1 MGFIRFLQL
10 LEYGCFAWLAAI
22 VLGTQE
28 TLKDVAVPITAAL
41 SINIINRTVINL
53 ARQKYFQNQLKQT
66 EQTLE
71 QFCSA
76 FSQLNNQTQS
86 LPSNFQSLSNRLHS
100 VEDSVQALPPSLK
113 IIELSEIKE
122 HTQLNQEQIVNLQQ
136 NFTGIPEL
144 KLELDKLKKGV
155 QKQSRESKKSFRD
168 IFQVVD
174 ELQEKTEHLIKQSNH
189 RPEQKAI
196 ESLSAELASLTK
208 QFKNLDLSLEQ
219 LPIFSGLNQ
228 AITEVRKELD
238 DSSLENSSNLVTK
251 EEYNQQKTNLST
263 QIKQYFEKYI
273 SEINQLFSTIAPDY
287 NNEIIFDRESSR
299 KVLIETLQTAEKR
312 LILVCPWLSSG
323 IDNELI
329 SLCKN
334 FIKRGG
340 VLEIGWG
347 NSRDV
352 QQLKQNKKLSDSAL
366 IVRQDL
372 KEFFKNDKWRYSSLP
387 RLEELER
394 EYPHQFKIKLI
405 GTHEKYLVSDRC
417 FAMLGSHNFLTSI
430 KSEEREVGLKTNDP
444 KIISDLIERF
454 ETAQNLEIE
463 EVIEDNCRTREEIED
478 NVSASD
484 YVDENNFIDAKT
496 YPVKI
501 NICGV
506 EHHKWKNVRWK
517 GQIMPIKIVY
527 SERPDYKG
535 RHEVKIYNK
544 LLGIVPKDHEQKLPV
559 GCSAFMALNTDISAT
574 GKIYVKGKVV
584 DKPLKYQFPFAENSY
599 ECFSDKFIYALHNQS
614 QGTSSDIYFFE
625 EECHPIQFYEWL
637 LRMKIDEEIV
647 DESVVIQYLSFRD
660 WLIEIHQ
667 FSEEDYGDEDTEKYK
682 EYCNQEKES
691 AEAEEAFSRWEFGQ
705 DRLSQEY
712 SEGAWVDEHGTVFND
727 DGEWIGME

>member
-1 MGFIRFLQL
+1 MGVIRFLQL
-10 LEYGCFAWLAAI
+10 LEYGCFAWLAAV

-41 SINIINRTVINL
+41 SINIINRTAINS
-53 ARQKYFQNQLKQT
+53 ARQKDFQNQLKQT

-71 QFCSA
+71 QFGSA
-76 FSQLNNQTQS
+76 FSQLNNHIQS
-86 LPSNFQSLSNRLHS
+86 LPNNFQSLSNRLHS
-100 VEDSVQALPPSLK
+100 VEDSVQAWPPSLE
-113 IIELSEIKE
+113 IIELSEINE
-122 HTQLNQEQIVNLQQ
+122 QTQLNQEQIVNFQQ

-155 QKQSRESKKSFRD
+155 QKKSRESKKSFRD

-174 ELQEKTEHLIKQSNH
+174 ELQEKIEHLIKQSNH

-219 LPIFSGLNQ
+219 LPIFSSLNQ
-228 AITEVRKELD
+228 AIIEVRKELE
-238 DSSLENSSNLVTK
+238 DSRLENLSNLVTK
-251 EEYNQQKTNLST
+251 EEYDQQKTNFST
-263 QIKQYFEKYI
+263 QVEQYFAKYV
-273 SEINQLFSTIAPDY
+273 SEINQLFSKIAPDY

-299 KVLIETLQTAEKR
+299 KLLIETLQTAERR
-312 LILVCPWLSSG
+312 LILVCPWLSFG
-323 IDNELI
+323 IDNELV
-329 SLCKN
+329 SLFKS
-334 FIKRGG
+334 FVKRGG
-340 VLEIGWG
+340 ILEIGWG
-347 NSRDV
+347 NLRDV
-352 QQLKQNKKLSDSAL
+352 EQLKRNKKVSDSAL

-372 KEFFKNDKWRYSSLP
+372 KEFFKNKNDEWRYSSLP

-405 GTHEKYLVSDRC
+405 GTHEKYLVSDRS

-430 KSEEREVGLKTNDP
+430 KSEEREVGIKTNEP

-454 ETAQNLEIE
+454 ETAQNLEVE

-527 SERPDYKG
+527 SERPNYKG

-544 LLGIVPKDHEQKLPV
+544 LLGVIPKDHEQKLPV
-559 GCSAFMALNTDISAT
+559 GCSAFMALNTDSSAT

-584 DKPLKYQFPFAENSY
+584 DKPPKYQFPFAENSY
-599 ECFSDKFIYALHNQS
+599 EWFSDKFISALHNQS

-625 EECHPIQFYEWL
+625 EECHPNQFYEWL

-660 WLIEIHQ
+660 WLIKIHQ
-667 FSEEDYGDEDTEKYK
+667 PSEEDYGDEDIEKYK

-691 AEAEEAFSRWEFGQ
+691 ASAEETFS
-705 DRLSQEY
+705 S
-712 SEGAWVDEHGTVFND
+712 
-727 DGEWIGME
+727 

>member
-10 LEYGCFAWLAAI
+10 LEYGCFAWLAAV

-41 SINIINRTVINL
+41 SINIINRTAINS
-53 ARQKYFQNQLKQT
+53 ARQKDFQNQLKQT

-71 QFCSA
+71 QFGSA
-76 FSQLNNQTQS
+76 FSQLDNQTQS

-100 VEDSVQALPPSLK
+100 VEDSVQAWPPSLE
-113 IIELSEIKE
+113 IIELSEINEK
-122 HTQLNQEQIVNLQQ
+122 TQLNQEQIVNLQQ
-136 NFTGIPEL
+136 NFTEIPEL

-155 QKQSRESKKSFRD
+155 QKKSRESKKSFRD

-174 ELQEKTEHLIKQSNH
+174 ELQEKIDHLIKQSNH
-189 RPEQKAI
+189 RPDQKAI
-196 ESLSAELASLTK
+196 ESLSAEFASLTK
-208 QFKNLDLSLEQ
+208 HFKNLDQSLEQ
-219 LPIFSGLNQ
+219 LPIFSSLNQ
-228 AITEVRKELD
+228 AITEVQEKLHASR
-238 DSSLENSSNLVTK
+238 LENLSNLVTR
-251 EEYNQQKTNLST
+251 EEFNQQKTNFST
-263 QIKQYFEKYI
+263 QIEQYFEKYV
-273 SEINQLFSTIAPDY
+273 SEINQLLSKIASNY
-287 NNEIIFDRESSR
+287 NNKIIFDRESSR

-312 LILVCPWLSSG
+312 LILVCPWLSFG
-323 IDNELI
+323 IDDELI
-329 SLCKN
+329 SLCKS

-340 VLEIGWG
+340 ILEIGRG
-347 NSRDV
+347 NLRDV
-352 QQLKQNKKLSDSAL
+352 QQLNQKKRLSDSAL

-372 KEFFKNDKWRYSSLP
+372 KEFFKHKNDEWRYSSLP

-405 GTHEKYLVSDRC
+405 GTHEKYLVSDRA

-430 KSEEREVGLKTNDP
+430 KSEEREVGIKTNDP

-454 ETAQNLEIE
+454 DKAQNLEGE
-463 EVIEDNCRTREEIED
+463 EVLEDNCRTREEIED
-478 NVSASD
+478 SVYASN
-484 YVDENNFIDAKT
+484 YVDENNFIDVNI
-496 YPVKI
+496 YPIKI

-506 EHHKWKNVRWK
+506 EHHKWKNVCWK

-527 SERPDYKG
+527 SERPDFKG
-535 RHEVKIYNK
+535 RHEVEIYNK
-544 LLGIVPKDHEQKLPV
+544 LLGVIPRNQEKLPV
-559 GCSAFMALNTDISAT
+559 GCSAFMALNTDRSAN
-574 GKIYVKGKVV
+574 GKIYIKGKVV

-599 ECFSDKFIYALHNQS
+599 EWFSDKFISALHNQS
-614 QGTSSDIYFFE
+614 QGTSLDIYFFE

-667 FSEEDYGDEDTEKYK
+667 SLEEDYGDEDIEKYK

-691 AEAEEAFSRWEFGQ
+691 AEAEEAFSRWEFEQ
-705 DRLSQEY
+705 D
-712 SEGAWVDEHGTVFND
+712 
-727 DGEWIGME
+727 

>member
-10 LEYGCFAWLAAI
+10 LEYGCFAWLAAV

-41 SINIINRTVINL
+41 SINIINRTAINS
-53 ARQKYFQNQLKQT
+53 ARQKDFQNQLKQT

-71 QFCSA
+71 QFGSA
-76 FSQLNNQTQS
+76 FSQLNNHIQS
-86 LPSNFQSLSNRLHS
+86 LPNNFQSLSNRLHS
-100 VEDSVQALPPSLK
+100 VEDSVQAWPPSLEN
-113 IIELSEIKE
+113 IELSEINE
-122 HTQLNQEQIVNLQQ
+122 QTQLNQEQIVNLQQ

-155 QKQSRESKKSFRD
+155 QKKSRESKKSFRD

-174 ELQEKTEHLIKQSNH
+174 ELKEKIEHLIKQSNH

-219 LPIFSGLNQ
+219 LPIFSSLNQ
-228 AITEVRKELD
+228 AIIEVRKELE
-238 DSSLENSSNLVTK
+238 DSRLGNLSSLVTK
-251 EEYNQQKTNLST
+251 EEYDQQKTNFST
-263 QIKQYFEKYI
+263 QIEQYFEKYV

-329 SLCKN
+329 SLCKS

-340 VLEIGWG
+340 ILEIGWG
-347 NSRDV
+347 NLRDV
-352 QQLKQNKKLSDSAL
+352 EQLKQNKRLSDSAL

-372 KEFFKNDKWRYSSLP
+372 KEFFKSKNDKWRYSSLP
-387 RLEELER
+387 KLEELER
-394 EYPHQFKIKLI
+394 KYPHQFKIKLI
-405 GTHEKYLVSDRC
+405 GTHEKYLVSDRA

-430 KSEEREVGLKTNDP
+430 KSEEREVGIKTNDP

-454 ETAQNLEIE
+454 EKAQNLEGE
-463 EVIEDNCRTREEIED
+463 EVIKDNCRTREEIED

-506 EHHKWKNVRWK
+506 EHHKWKNVCWK

-527 SERPDYKG
+527 SERSDYKG

-544 LLGIVPKDHEQKLPV
+544 LLGVIPKDHEQKLPV
-559 GCSAFMALNTDISAT
+559 GCSAFMALNTNSSAT
-574 GKIYVKGKVV
+574 RKIHVKGKVV

-599 ECFSDKFIYALHNQS
+599 EWFSDKFISALHNQS

-625 EECHPIQFYEWL
+625 EECHPNQFYEWL

-660 WLIEIHQ
+660 WLIKIHQ
-667 FSEEDYGDEDTEKYK
+667 PSEEDYGDEDIEKYK

-691 AEAEEAFSRWEFGQ
+691 ASVEETFS
-705 DRLSQEY
+705 S
-712 SEGAWVDEHGTVFND
+712 
-727 DGEWIGME
+727 